1 MATAKA
7 GPRKTTRN
15 VTLKLTEGEAELL
28 LALTSMVGG
37 RRSHSPRKY
46 AERVRLALEA
56 ALGYNYASTD
66 AFHLGLGS
74 VEFFDYDNHPEIT
87 DGMRHRA
94 LLESAGVQLHAEFD
108 QRFEDVRTVLGST
121 TELMEFL
128 ERLSEGTGPE
138 INAGVVYL
146 PD

>member
-46 AERVRLALEA
+46 AERVRVALEA
-56 ALGYNYASTD
+56 ALGYNYESTD
-66 AFHLGLGS
+66 AYHLGLGS
-74 VEFFDYDNHPEIT
+74 VEFFDYDNHPKIT
-87 DGMRHRA
+87 EGMRHRA

-108 QRFEDVRTVLGST
+108 PRFEDLRHVLDHT
-121 TELMEFL
+121 TELLEFL
-128 ERLSEGTGPE
+128 ERLASFGGQD
-138 INAGVVYL
+138 VYL
-146 PD
+146 PA